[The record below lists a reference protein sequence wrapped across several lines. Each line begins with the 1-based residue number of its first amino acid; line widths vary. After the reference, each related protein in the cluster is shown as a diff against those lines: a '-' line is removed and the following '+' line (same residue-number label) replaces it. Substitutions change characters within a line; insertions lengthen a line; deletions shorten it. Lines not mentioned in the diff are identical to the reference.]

1 MTISMAEVRCSCGAL
16 NRIKRY
22 SISQIP
28 VCGKCHAK
36 LPEQQG
42 RRALRSLYR
51 ERRWLAP
58 STFFALLALF
68 AWQPWSAATK
78 EPLSSALPRSNGP
91 RTALGAEI
99 VQVKYRGPVD
109 LGPFDC
115 TYVTRSS
122 FIHRV
127 CFDKANSYMLI
138 NLAGTY
144 YHYCEI
150 DNGTVAAL
158 MSAESMGR
166 FYNSAIKG
174 HFDCRTHR
182 IPTY

>member
-1 MTISMAEVRCSCGAL
+1 MQTNPTEGRNDQFGSRPPGMVIDPTKALSDLLQHEVAQDAVK
-16 NRIKRY
+16 NRLSRKGLE
-22 SISQIP
+22 Q
-28 VCGKCHAK
+28 KQ
-36 LPEQQG
+36 PEQFEAEQYGTLADNDVELG
-42 RRALRSLYR
+42 RTVA
-51 ERRWLAP
+51 AP
-58 STFFALLALF
+58 LET
-68 AWQPWSAATK
+68 
-78 EPLSSALPRSNGP
+78 
-91 RTALGAEI
+91 

-115 TYVTRSS
+115 TDVTRSS

-150 DNGTVAAL
+150 DSGTVATL

-174 HFDCRTHR
+174 RFDCRTHR
-182 IPTY
+182 VPAY